1 MASKFGKKGLL
12 LTMDGAALVIM
23 KLFCILLLAGISQ
36 GLQLESQASTRRP
49 RVTKY
54 SKTTVAPGGPT
65 EPATERALST
75 ATYRLQG
82 PGGETCIL
90 LTVDA
95 LIDIS
100 YVTKLNERADAN
112 TFVPNSAKVDGTCRD
127 GDAETFALSFKEF
140 TLEWT
145 FEKTPGGERWYC
157 DNLRL
162 TYNSSARILEHAAKQ
177 GRRVTLAAQS
187 TLLFPTPVGKSFFC
201 PEETVIDLI
210 EGDATNTAG
219 HRAKLYLRQMRLQAF
234 MFKRD
239 GEFGPPWHC
248 SDSARARSETAPVAV
263 GAALALATAGTLLG
277 YAVWRYVKVK
287 KVQYDTMEPTVRG
300 Q

>member
-1 MASKFGKKGLL
+1 MWFV
-12 LTMDGAALVIM
+12 GAVLVV
-23 KLFCILLLAGISQ
+23 CSVQ
-36 GLQLESQASTRRP
+36 CLQLDSQASTRRP

-54 SKTTVAPGGPT
+54 SKTTVTPGVT
-65 EPATERALST
+65 TDVATERSLVT

-82 PGGETCIL
+82 GGGETCIL

-112 TFVPNSAKVDGTCRD
+112 TFVPNNAKVEGECKE
-127 GDAETFALSFKEF
+127 GDSERLVISFKEF
-140 TLEWT
+140 TLE
-145 FEKTPGGERWYC
+145 FSFAKTPGGERWYSG
-157 DNLRL
+157 NIRL

-177 GRRVTLAAQS
+177 GRRVVLTTNS
-187 TLLFPTPVGKSFFC
+187 RSLLFPTPVGKSFFC
-201 PEETVIDLI
+201 PEETIIDLV
-210 EGDATNTAG
+210 EDEASPNVG

-263 GAALALATAGTLLG
+263 GAALAIATAGTLVC
-277 YAVWRYVKVK
+277 YAVWRYLKVK
-287 KVQYDTMEPTVRG
+287 KVQYDTME
-300 Q
+300 